1 MQNLKRMGCIKT
13 QGPSMW
19 CSLCCL
25 QSMAMRESWTTST
38 RSRET
43 AGGCMSIRPSSRST
57 FAALNSPPALP
68 TCHTRLNGCTLV
80 RLGRGVA
87 TNQCWS
93 RSPASRETLRSVRS
107 GPVQCSS
114 LKRRWRSRWRKRR
127 PSQVCWCARL
137 LLGMTGLLVWVKEGQ
152 TTESAIAL
160 TQGTKQWGKFSHLN
174 SCNWNRLSQYGW
186 VGALCEAFCRGQDC
200 DNALC
205 HPCQLNKGG
214 CQEDSCF
221 MAGYRVKHR
230 LPNNIFQ
237 LWPSISFPFPAQ
249 TWARCYPESSRR
261 VKFIVIC
268 GVLHFLWSEMS
279 YFIVTCSVF
288 LFFAQVWP
296 RLVLKPWP
304 LHWSEKEVVLE
315 QVNDHATITSRI
327 ALT

>member
-1 MQNLKRMGCIKT
+1 
-13 QGPSMW
+13 
-19 CSLCCL
+19 
-25 QSMAMRESWTTST
+25 
-38 RSRET
+38 
-43 AGGCMSIRPSSRST
+43 
-57 FAALNSPPALP
+57 
-68 TCHTRLNGCTLV
+68 
-80 RLGRGVA
+80 
-87 TNQCWS
+87 
-93 RSPASRETLRSVRS
+93 
-107 GPVQCSS
+107 
-114 LKRRWRSRWRKRR
+114 
-127 PSQVCWCARL
+127 
-137 LLGMTGLLVWVKEGQ
+137 MTGLWVWVKEGQ
-152 TTESAIAL
+152 TIESAIAL
-160 TQGTKQWGKFSHLN
+160 TPGTKQWGKFSHLN

-237 LWPSISFPFPAQ
+237 LWPSLSFPFPAQ

-288 LFFAQVWP
+288 YFLLRYDPDLFSSP
-296 RLVLKPWP
+296 GLCIDRKRRL
-304 LHWSEKEVVLE
+304 SS
-315 QVNDHATITSRI
+315 SR
-327 ALT
+327 